1 MRFRRALASAGVGAV
16 LAATTVFAQA
26 PAGTES
32 QPPVALPPE
41 KQSMIRDHVRQSNFP
56 PANLSEPAR
65 VDMVV
70 PPEVD
75 LIVLPQD
82 VGTAVPTTTS
92 YQFMVA
98 SDVIAVVEPESRRVI
113 QLIQR

>member
-1 MRFRRALASAGVGAV
+1 MSWKRGLVGAGAAVLIAASA
-16 LAATTVFAQA
+16 FAQT
-26 PAGTES
+26 PAAEA
-32 QPPVALPPE
+32 PPVGLSPE

-56 PANLSEPAR
+56 SANLSEPAR

-82 VGTAVPTTTS
+82 AGTAVPTMTS

-98 SDVIAVVEPESRRVI
+98 SDVIAVVEPESRKVV
-113 QLIQR
+113 QLIKR

>member
-1 MRFRRALASAGVGAV
+1 MTWKRALVGVGAAV
-16 LAATTVFAQA
+16 LTAASALAQT
-26 PAGTES
+26 PAAET
-32 QPPVALPPE
+32 QPPVALSPE

-56 PANLSEPAR
+56 AANLSEPAR

-82 VGTAVPTTTS
+82 AGTEVPTTTS

-98 SDVIAVVEPESRRVI
+98 SDVIAVVEPESRKVI
-113 QLIQR
+113 QLIKR

>member
-16 LAATTVFAQA
+16 LAATTVFAQT

-32 QPPVALPPE
+32 QPVALPPE

-56 PANLSEPAR
+56 AANLSEPAR